1 MESMGNRHIHQL
13 LAGVVLGLTLGQ
25 TIGCASLDDFEVEV
39 TDEAVIDGTY
49 MTNVA
54 GALGFGGDYRS
65 LNLSATKEFSDQG
78 IDPDDVDAIYVK
90 SISIVATNPENARL
104 DPIIKALEFSV
115 SADGQMTELL
125 GRSVLPDGNEV
136 REIMIGQPSAGL
148 CSDENFSDQTAC
160 ETSGNNW
167 RASSLTPELNLK
179 DFATSQKMSVTANV
193 ELKQQPLFTTT
204 LRTTIKLI
212 VDIDLL

>member
-13 LAGVVLGLTLGQ
+13 LASVVLGLSLGQ
-25 TIGCASLDDFEVEV
+25 TIGCASLDDFKVEV

-78 IDPDDVDAIYVK
+78 IDPDDVDAIYVE
-90 SISIVATNPENARL
+90 SISVVATTPENARL
-104 DPIIKALEFSV
+104 DPIIKSLEFSV
-115 SADGQMTELL
+115 SADGQMTKLL
-125 GRSVLPDGNEV
+125 GRSILPDGNEV
-136 REIMIGQPSAGL
+136 REIIIGQPTAGL
-148 CSDENFSDQTAC
+148 CSNDNFSDQTAC

-167 RASSLTPELNLK
+167 RASSLKSFNLK

-204 LRTTIKLI
+204 LRTTIKLT